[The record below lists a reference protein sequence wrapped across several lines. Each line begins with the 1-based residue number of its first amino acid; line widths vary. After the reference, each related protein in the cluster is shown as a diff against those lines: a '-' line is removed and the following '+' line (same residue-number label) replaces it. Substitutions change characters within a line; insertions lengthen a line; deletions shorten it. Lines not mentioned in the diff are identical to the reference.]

1 VYRVQPGEAECYY
14 TLSAEFPLKE
24 LPSPKDR
31 VLLSVGG
38 SLTILQLAAV
48 K

>member
-1 VYRVQPGEAECYY
+1 MMQPDEAECCYI
-14 TLSAEFPLKE
+14 LSAEFPLRE

-31 VLLSVGG
+31 VILSVGG